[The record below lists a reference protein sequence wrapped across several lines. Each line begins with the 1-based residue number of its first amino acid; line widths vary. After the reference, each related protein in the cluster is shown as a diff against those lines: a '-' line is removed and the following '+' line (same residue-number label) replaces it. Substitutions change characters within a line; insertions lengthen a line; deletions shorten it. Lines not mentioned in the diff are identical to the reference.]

1 MEPMVCFPHA
11 GGTAAAFRRWP
22 ALLGDLVEITAVEP
36 PGRGTRRTEPPP
48 ATVADAFAAA
58 LAAAPADLPAGG
70 YVLFGHSLGALYAF
84 EAARHLTAAG
94 RPPALLVASGRNGP
108 SRPAEIPPLHQLPD
122 GEFLDRLTAFGG
134 VPDLV
139 RDEPDLLRLFLP
151 VLRADLRAAETY
163 TYTPGTPLPC
173 PILAVHGTADPLVSS
188 PNVAAWQD
196 ETTAGCTTV
205 ELPGGHFCLD
215 EPFPMAR
222 FRHALASALT
232 GTADPRLTPQP

>member
-1 MEPMVCFPHA
+1 VKPMVCFPHA

-22 ALLGDLVEITAVEP
+22 ALLGDLVEVVAVEL
-36 PGRGTRRTEPPP
+36 PGRGTRHAERPP

-58 LAAAPADLPAGG
+58 LAAVPPGLPAGG

-84 EAARHLTAAG
+84 EVARHLAAAG
-94 RPPALLVASGRNGP
+94 RPPALLVVSGRNGP

-122 GEFLDRLTAFGG
+122 GEFLDRLASFGG
-134 VPDLV
+134 IPDLV
-139 RDEPDLLRLFLP
+139 RNEPDLLRLFLP

-163 TYTPGTPLPC
+163 TRTPGAPLPC
-173 PILAVHGTADPLVSS
+173 PILAVHGTTDPLVSG
-188 PNVAAWQD
+188 PHVAAWQD
-196 ETTAGCTTV
+196 ETTAACTTA

-222 FRHALASALT
+222 FRHALATALSAP
-232 GTADPRLTPQP
+232 ASPRLTSRR